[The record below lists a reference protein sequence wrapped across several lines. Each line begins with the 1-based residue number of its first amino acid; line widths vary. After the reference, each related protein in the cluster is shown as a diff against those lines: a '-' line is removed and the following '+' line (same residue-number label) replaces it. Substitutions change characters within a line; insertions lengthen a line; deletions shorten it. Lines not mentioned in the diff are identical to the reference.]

1 MELFIILF
9 DEKLNIIEIRNTKLI
24 NQNVKSEYF
33 DIINE
38 KIKNTQGLWKKKKE
52 SKWYYYYINYTD
64 IPKRVR
70 YYTREYSGFPY

>member
-1 MELFIILF
+1 MEIFIILF
-9 DEKLNIIEIRNTKLI
+9 KEKLNIKEIRNTKLK

-52 SKWYYYYINYTD
+52 REINRGKKINGAKYLN
-64 IPKRVR
+64 KNELWKNV
-70 YYTREYSGFPY
+70 